1 MATRIVSW
9 RTDEHIVSPNLS
21 KTPSIVSVDPIITD
35 KPESSP
41 SAEGVP
47 REAES
52 RAAGKHMASQ
62 VIEPSGTRKWASISM
77 FPGAD
82 ATDGS
87 FIHHHK
93 YFFNDGNVTFLVRD
107 VQP

>member
-1 MATRIVSW
+1 MATRIVYW
-9 RTDEHIVSPNLS
+9 RSDEHIVSPSLS
-21 KTPSIVSVDPIITD
+21 KTPSIVSVDSIITD

-41 SAEGVP
+41 SVEGVP

-52 RAAGKHMASQ
+52 RAAGKRMASQ
-62 VIEPSGTRKWASISM
+62 VIEGSGTRKWASTSM
-77 FPGAD
+77 IPGAD
-82 ATDGS
+82 AADGS

>member
-1 MATRIVSW
+1 MATRIVCW
-9 RTDEHIVSPNLS
+9 RSDEHIVSPSLS
-21 KTPSIVSVDPIITD
+21 KTPSIVSVDSIITD

-62 VIEPSGTRKWASISM
+62 VIEPSGTRKWASTSM

-82 ATDGS
+82 AADGS

-93 YFFNDGNVTFLVRD
+93 YFFNDGNVTFLVRG